1 LPNAAIYPL
10 RFASGGFFLLEYV
23 TFVILAK
30 ARIQILNQVENDRE
44 NVFSASLEPER
55 EFEKLSLK

>member
-1 LPNAAIYPL
+1 M
-10 RFASGGFFLLEYV
+10 LEYV

-30 ARIQILNQVENDRE
+30 ARILILNQVFDREFQKTSAQTESVENDRE

>member
-1 LPNAAIYPL
+1 M
-10 RFASGGFFLLEYV
+10 FFEFFLLEYV

-44 NVFSASLEPER
+44 SVFSASAEPER
-55 EFEKLSLK
+55 EFKKLSLK